1 MSSAPRGSANPTALV
16 VGALALGLVLL
27 GGYLVWGTR
36 EPPQASPGAA
46 AEPSAPPPYV
56 APPPAPA
63 PFHPAPIA
71 ALPSPAPPVQ
81 TAPPLGTRAAMDLD
95 AGSEGPRADVPPPPL
110 HAKTVMRAIREATP
124 KVKECYDQA
133 REHAPELGGRLVV
146 QMMVRASGGHGR
158 IDDAK
163 VVKRADGDVDDPG
176 LSACVLSV
184 LGALDFPS
192 RGEGELPI
200 TYPFFLTE

>member
-1 MSSAPRGSANPTALV
+1 MSPPPRGSAGPTVWIAGL
-16 VGALALGLVLL
+16 LTLGLMLL

-36 EPPQASPGAA
+36 EPPPPAPIVAA
-46 AEPSAPPPYV
+46 PPSEPPPYV
-56 APPPAPA
+56 APTPA
-63 PFHPAPIA
+63 PFHPAPVA
-71 ALPSPAPPVQ
+71 APPTAAPPVQ